1 MHQPTKIAAAVA
13 LALPALAAFAQQ
25 AADGT
30 PARVEVTGSRIRQVD
45 LETAQ
50 PVLKVTAEQIQ
61 ATGLVTVGDILNQLT
76 AAAPPAFG
84 KGATLTS
91 NREMGGQFIDMRN
104 LGSERLLVL
113 VDGKR
118 WTQTVDG
125 YTDLSTVP
133 SAMIERIE
141 VLKDGASAIYG
152 SDAIAGVV
160 NIILKKRLEG
170 GQLSIYKGQNGSG
183 DGDNEDF
190 SLSYGVNGDK
200 GSLMFGLTHS
210 SQGTVWAKDR
220 DITSTSY
227 GPAHATDGLGVGEF
241 GRITAVGATGASVT
255 SAAAGG
261 FNKYLN
267 HTGTWTSPGT
277 GSASN
282 DIANYHDYVSTN
294 ADDKYNSTQQ
304 MMFQSPVRLT
314 SIFTKG
320 TLELPY
326 DLHFSTTA
334 MFAERT
340 SSTQNA
346 GYPLNSLTKSNYP
359 VYVDA
364 DSYYNPYGNA
374 ALGDGNGQD
383 LFFYRRLTEVPRVT
397 ENRNQTLHIDS
408 TLAGA
413 FNALGRE
420 WNWDVGYNHSQVRGT
435 TRSTGNI
442 NLINLKNALGASFMN
457 AAGVVQCGT
466 AANPIPLSQCVPFD
480 ILGGPGAGTQAGLD
494 YIMSVGQGTYGSTTN
509 SATANLTG
517 ELFTLPAG
525 AVAVAA
531 GLEHRSVSGYD
542 EPGQFEQSGYSTDLA
557 SYTTTG
563 KYKVR
568 EAYVEA
574 NVPLVKDVFLV
585 KSLSLDLASRYSDY
599 SNFGSTTNSKA
610 SFTWK
615 PVDDLLA
622 RGTYAQGFR
631 APALGDTFGGG
642 SQSYDTYLDIC
653 DSRYGQAATNGTVAA
668 SCAAAGVP
676 STFRQVNA
684 TGAYVTSTG
693 GSQTPYAFDTGV
705 GNTSLRP
712 ETATTK
718 TLGLVWSPS
727 FAKGL
732 TTSLDWFKIHVD
744 DRITA
749 VSVKYTLEQCYLY
762 GVQSF
767 CDNLQRDATG
777 QITSLSRG
785 NLNLGALETSGLD
798 LGLQYRFPRSPYG
811 QFNLRS
817 DTTWVHSYKI
827 RSTSESEWVSYVGEY
842 GYNRLK
848 SNLSLDWM
856 RGNWNATYTMRYQSA
871 VKDQCWDTDVECSHP
886 DGVASFGT
894 GYNKLGSL
902 TYSDLSVGYATAWK
916 GKIVVG
922 VNNLYDKA
930 PRITYSGDS
939 SGASVDPNLPLERYF
954 YVRYN
959 QSF

>member
-1 MHQPTKIAAAVA
+1 MHQRTKIALAVTMA
-13 LALPALAAFAQQ
+13 LNSYAAFAQTTES
-25 AADGT
+25 AAA
-30 PARVEVTGSRIRQVD
+30 PARVEITGSRIRQVD

-76 AAAPPAFG
+76 AAAPPAFS

-91 NREMGGQFIDMRN
+91 NREQGGQFIDMRN

-133 SAMIERIE
+133 SSMIERIE
-141 VLKDGASAIYG
+141 VLKDGASSIYG

-170 GQLSIYKGQNGSG
+170 GQFSIYKGKNESG
-183 DGDNEDF
+183 DGDNGDI

-220 DITSTSY
+220 AITSTSY
-227 GPAHATDGLGVGEF
+227 GPDHPTDGLGVGEF
-241 GRITAVGATGASVT
+241 GRIAAVGANGAAVT

-267 HTGTWTSPGT
+267 HTGSWAAPGV

-282 DIANYHDYVSTN
+282 NIANYHDYDSSN
-294 ADDKYNSTQQ
+294 GDDKYNSTSQ

-320 TLELPY
+320 TLELPN
-326 DLHFSTTA
+326 DMHFSTTA

-346 GYPLNSLTKSNYP
+346 GYPLNSLTKSDYP
-359 VYVDA
+359 VYVSA
-364 DSYYNPYGNA
+364 DSYYNPYGNQA
-374 ALGDGNGQD
+374 VGDGNGQD
-383 LFFYRRLTEVPRVT
+383 LFFYRRLVEVPRVT

-408 TLAGA
+408 TLAGSFMA
-413 FNALGRE
+413 AGKE
-420 WNWDVGYNHSQVRGT
+420 WNWDIGYNHSQVRGT
-435 TRSTGNI
+435 THSTGNI
-442 NLINLKNALGASFMN
+442 NLINLKSALGASFMN
-457 AAGVVQCGT
+457 SSGVVQCGT
-466 AANPIPLSQCVPFD
+466 AANPIPLSQCVPVD
-480 ILGGPGAGTQAGLD
+480 LLGGPGAISQAGLD

-509 SATANLTG
+509 SATANITG

-525 AVAVAA
+525 AVGFAA
-531 GLEHRSVSGYD
+531 GLEHRTVEGYD

-557 SYTTTG
+557 AYSTNG
-563 KYKVR
+563 KYQVR
-568 EAYVEA
+568 EAYAEA
-574 NVPLVKDVFLV
+574 NIPLLKDVFLA
-585 KSLSLDLASRYSDY
+585 KSLSLDIASRYSDY
-599 SNFGSTTNSKA
+599 SNFGNTTNSKV
-610 SFTWK
+610 SFMWK

-622 RGTYAQGFR
+622 RGTWAEGFR

-653 DSRYGQAATNGTVAA
+653 DSRYGQAATNATVAA
-668 SCAAAGVP
+668 NCSAAGVP

-684 TGAYVTSTG
+684 TGAQTGAG
-693 GSQTPYAFDTGV
+693 GSQTPYAFDTSV
-705 GNTSLRP
+705 GNSQLRP

-718 TLGLVWSPS
+718 TLGLVYSPS
-727 FAKGL
+727 FIKGL

-744 DRITA
+744 DRITS
-749 VSVKYTLEQCYLY
+749 VSVKYTLDQCYLY
-762 GVQSF
+762 GVQEF
-767 CDNLQRDATG
+767 CNNLQRDSSG
-777 QITSLSRG
+777 QITNLSRG
-785 NLNLGALETSGLD
+785 NMNLGALETEGLD
-798 LGLQYRFPRSPYG
+798 IGLQYRFPASSYG
-811 QFNLRS
+811 LFNLRS
-817 DTTWVHSYKI
+817 DTTWVKSFKI
-827 RSTSESEWVSYVGEY
+827 KSTADSDWINYVSEY

-848 SNLSLDWM
+848 SNLSLDWS

-871 VKDQCWDTDVECSHP
+871 VKDQCWDTDVECNNP
-886 DGVASFGT
+886 DGEASFGT
-894 GYNKLGSL
+894 GYNRLGSL
-902 TYSDLSVGYATAWK
+902 TYSDLSVGYALPWK
-916 GKIVVG
+916 GKILVG
-922 VNNLYDKA
+922 INNLFDKS
-930 PRITYSGDS
+930 PRITYSSAS
-939 SGASVDPNLPLERYF
+939 SGSSVDPNLPLERFF

-959 QSF
+959 QAF